1 MTTRRK
7 FMTTASAAML
17 ASTLSS
23 SAQSTTSSMIHH
35 VFFWL
40 KNPASKEDRI
50 KLLEGLKM
58 LGKIESLRDFRL
70 GEPATTEKREV
81 IDSSYTFSL
90 FTVFDDIKGH
100 DAYQIHPIHLAF
112 IDSYKHLWEKVQVY
126 DVQSIR

>member
-1 MTTRRK
+1 
-7 FMTTASAAML
+7 MTTASAAVI
-17 ASTLSS
+17 ASSLPTM
-23 SAQSTTSSMIHH
+23 AQTTAPSLIHH

-40 KNPASKEDRI
+40 KNPGSTEDRI
-50 KLLEGLKM
+50 KLLEGLKT
-58 LGKIESLRDFRL
+58 LSKIESLRDFRL
-70 GEPATTEKREV
+70 GESAATEKREV

-112 IDSYKHLWEKVQVY
+112 VDGYKHLWDKVQVY